1 MFEDMLRVG
10 YDIKY
15 EFESLEDWFLDTE
28 YSKVE
33 EA

>member
-15 EFESLEDWFLDTE
+15 EFESLEDWLSDIE
-28 YSKVE
+28 YSEVE